1 MMRRN
6 RKKNRASKW
15 FLPAGMAAVV
25 VAGLALLHVW
35 LGVSCEKLGRNIQA
49 LEKAQ
54 GVLDQRLQTE
64 EAEWAILRSPKNLE
78 AALARMNI
86 QMAFPQASEIV
97 RLDNDDFRNQQ
108 KGWLSE
114 GVSLARMDSMR

>member
-6 RKKNRASKW
+6 RKKNRTAKW

-35 LGVSCEKLGRNIQA
+35 LGFSCEALGRDIQA
-49 LEKAQ
+49 LEKTQAM
-54 GVLDQRLQTE
+54 LEQRLQTG
-64 EAEWAILRSPKNLE
+64 EAEWAFLRSPKNLE

-86 QMAFPQASEIV
+86 QMAFPLASEIV
-97 RLDNDDFRNQQ
+97 RLDNNDLRNQQ
-108 KGWLSE
+108 KGWLAE